1 MHCTVQ
7 HAHSRVNA
15 LYIIE
20 SENFILSNPRRKSIQ
35 HFNKDV
41 AFSKTCGS
49 RSSTPQFN
57 SLCSLPITELLGI
70 HSIDI
75 LAADNFRSR
84 VQSIRDVGENSRS
97 RHKSL

>member
-1 MHCTVQ
+1 MTSVINHKRGAVVNKHLDLDNRSHIPVCSKMWRLIALYNP

-20 SENFILSNPRRKSIQ
+20 SENFILSNPQRKSIQ

-49 RSSTPQFN
+49 RSSTP
-57 SLCSLPITELLGI
+57 
-70 HSIDI
+70 
-75 LAADNFRSR
+75 
-84 VQSIRDVGENSRS
+84 
-97 RHKSL
+97 